1 LLHTFRRR
9 KNQVTKWFQSCI
21 DLSIRSDT
29 FFSVYKW
36 KKSKN
41 DEAAILAEL
50 LAAHEKDET
59 AFGVR

>member
-1 LLHTFRRR
+1 
-9 KNQVTKWFQSCI
+9 
-21 DLSIRSDT
+21 
-29 FFSVYKW
+29 VYKW